1 MEYLLRKL
9 RNQDISKR
17 IYVVGIDG
25 LGGAG
30 KSTIVNSLKL
40 QLQKEKYH
48 TYVLHI
54 DDFIHLKHIRY
65 DKSKE
70 EWDCYYNIQWR
81 YDYLVKE
88 ILSPVKREDKIDKLI
103 ELYDK
108 ENDGYIKQ
116 QILIEH
122 GTVLLLEGI
131 FLQRKEIKSYLDF
144 IIYLDVPQE
153 VRLSRVLKRDGYI
166 GGLKDIKCK
175 YERRYFPAEEKYIL
189 DYSPIENADFVVKYE
204 EKCMKRSFVLWI
216 VFFLVITNIVFIST
230 TMWCK
235 AKLDN
240 QEFKVYSFQGEN
252 TDIRVTDGLIILFPN
267 KHIVS
272 GGNIQY
278 IGSKEE
284 QIESYSESIYLDKE
298 GDKDIVLLKTVSIE
312 MDNKGTYLS
321 DEFLLNKS
329 IGEKSSQQLFNE
341 EQVELIKNNLYFNL
355 NYLKDDGQ
363 TRNFIVKLNVK
374 EFNMNENK

>member
-1 MEYLLRKL
+1 MESLLREL

-17 IYVVGIDG
+17 IYVIGIDG

-40 QLQKEKYH
+40 QLLKKKYH

-65 DKSKE
+65 DESKE

-88 ILSPVKREDKIDKLI
+88 ILSPVKRGDKIDKLI

-144 IIYLDVPQE
+144 IIYLDVSQE

-189 DYSPIENADFVVKYE
+189 DYSPIENADFVVK
-204 EKCMKRSFVLWI
+204 
-216 VFFLVITNIVFIST
+216 
-230 TMWCK
+230 
-235 AKLDN
+235 
-240 QEFKVYSFQGEN
+240 
-252 TDIRVTDGLIILFPN
+252 
-267 KHIVS
+267 
-272 GGNIQY
+272 
-278 IGSKEE
+278 
-284 QIESYSESIYLDKE
+284 
-298 GDKDIVLLKTVSIE
+298 
-312 MDNKGTYLS
+312 
-321 DEFLLNKS
+321 
-329 IGEKSSQQLFNE
+329 
-341 EQVELIKNNLYFNL
+341 
-355 NYLKDDGQ
+355 
-363 TRNFIVKLNVK
+363 
-374 EFNMNENK
+374 